1 MTLRDSGTFKKS
13 QFHSPRNTFATI
25 MGIFDDPE
33 NHINQLLR
41 HDDGSYSLDLYSGGA
56 CERVLEEVNGEVE
69 LKEGD

>member
-41 HDDGSYSLDLYSGGA
+41 HDVGGISLGVYSGGLA
-56 CERVLEEVNGEVE
+56 
-69 LKEGD
+69 KEP

>member
-13 QFHSPRNTFATI
+13 KFHSLRNTFATI

-41 HDDGSYSLDLYSGGA
+41 HDDEGISLGVYSGGLA
-56 CERVLEEVNGEVE
+56 
-69 LKEGD
+69 KEP

>member
-13 QFHSPRNTFATI
+13 KFHSLRNTFATI

-41 HDDGSYSLDLYSGGA
+41 HDVGGISLGVYFGGLA
-56 CERVLEEVNGEVE
+56 
-69 LKEGD
+69 KEP

>member
-13 QFHSPRNTFATI
+13 KFHSPRNTFATI

-41 HDDGSYSLDLYSGGA
+41 HDDGGISLGVYSGGL
-56 CERVLEEVNGEVE
+56 V
-69 LKEGD
+69 KEPKRKSMEKLS

>member
-25 MGIFDDPE
+25 MGIFDVPE

-41 HDDGSYSLDLYSGGA
+41 HDDGSYSLGVYSGGLA
-56 CERVLEEVNGEVE
+56 
-69 LKEGD
+69 KEP

>member
-13 QFHSPRNTFATI
+13 KFHSLRNTFATI

-41 HDDGSYSLDLYSGGA
+41 HDVGGISLGVYSGGLA
-56 CERVLEEVNGEVE
+56 
-69 LKEGD
+69 KEP